1 MQEQKQDQR
10 IDGLT
15 EADRAQVCHGRGN
28 KNGVTEA
35 AVAPS
40 EGRKGLKRDTAPG
53 TEPISL
59 PINYVHNTFNSYSY
73 TDRDS
78 DLKAFGISRI

>member
-10 IDGLT
+10 IEGFSK
-15 EADRAQVCHGRGN
+15 AGRGQVCRRRGN
-28 KNGVTEA
+28 KDEVTVA
-35 AVAPS
+35 LVAPS
-40 EGRKGLKRDTAPG
+40 EGLEGLKRDKAPG
-53 TEPISL
+53 TEPILL